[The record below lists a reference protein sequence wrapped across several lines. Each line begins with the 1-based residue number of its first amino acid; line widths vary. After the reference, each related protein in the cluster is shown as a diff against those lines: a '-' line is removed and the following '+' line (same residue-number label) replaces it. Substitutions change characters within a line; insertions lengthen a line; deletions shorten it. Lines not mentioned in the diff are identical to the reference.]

1 MVPKI
6 YSCSVLFLIS
16 RNNNYILWW
25 EYPTFSHDEIFP
37 GNIHRIISTFWY
49 ICQTVPRLT
58 NIKEIPIFWNLWR
71 LWIYFR
77 ITKKHMKFVLIR
89 IKQESESLE
98 NLEKC
103 KIKTANFWVTLLSL
117 ILHFSFPIGFAHHN
131 FFPKFD
137 KLHGGWKVILCQLV
151 KPSSWNMVYF
161 FPFRLTVDLPYPHL
175 LWWF

>member
-1 MVPKI
+1 MGVSHIFTWWDIPWQYTQDYI
-6 YSCSVLFLIS
+6 NFLIYLPNCS
-16 RNNNYILWW
+16 KINKHQRN
-25 EYPTFSHDEIFP
+25 SHFLE
-37 GNIHRIISTFWY
+37 SMT
-49 ICQTVPRLT
+49 
-58 NIKEIPIFWNLWR
+58 
-71 LWIYFR
+71 YFR
-77 ITKKHMKFVLIR
+77 ITKKHMKFVLTR

-151 KPSSWNMVYF
+151 KPSSWNIVYF